1 MRISA
6 KILVV
11 DDSDL
16 VRRMVCS
23 FLTQQSHWKI
33 YQAENG
39 KVALDEILEI
49 RPDVVI
55 LDIVMPEMNG
65 LEAAYRIS
73 QLAPETK
80 VILMSS
86 YYTDERAVTLN
97 RLFGDGNFIQKSEI
111 ATELVP
117 AISRLLSDK
126 NRLRT
131 QGPA

>member
-16 VRRMVCS
+16 VRRTVCS

-117 AISRLLSDK
+117 AISRLLFRQK
-126 NRLRT
+126 
-131 QGPA
+131 QA

>member
-1 MRISA
+1 
-6 KILVV
+6 
-11 DDSDL
+11 
-16 VRRMVCS
+16 MVCS

-55 LDIVMPEMNG
+55 LDIVMPEMHG

-117 AISRLLSDK
+117 AISRLLFRQK
-126 NRLRT
+126 
-131 QGPA
+131 QA